1 MQAASI
7 TNIGQV
13 RRQNQDRYL
22 VDLETG
28 LFVVCDGMG
37 GHKAGEVA
45 AQIGV
50 DTMARVF
57 LDMDSEA
64 PDTVLLTAIFEA
76 NKRIYSQGQESED
89 YRDMGTTITA
99 ALFREGTMYVASVG
113 DSSLF
118 LINQT
123 EIKKVTEDHTLAEK
137 LIQEG
142 LLDEK
147 ERSRH
152 RYRHVLIRALGIQ
165 ESVAVDLNTLQP
177 QNGDFVLI
185 ASDGLTDL
193 VEAHEIKEMVLN
205 SADLDEALEKML
217 DLALDRGGHD
227 NITMI
232 LILVS

>member
-22 VDLETG
+22 VDLEKG

-50 DTMARVF
+50 DTIARVF
-57 LDMDSEA
+57 LEMDGEA

-76 NKRIYSQGQESED
+76 NKRIYRQGQDFEE

-99 ALFREGTMYVASVG
+99 ALFRDGNMYVASVG
-113 DSSLF
+113 DTSLF
-118 LINQT
+118 LINQN
-123 EIKKVTEDHTLAEK
+123 EIKKITEDHTLAEK

-165 ESVAVDLNTLQP
+165 ESVAIDLNTMQP
-177 QNGDFVLI
+177 QSGDYVLI
-185 ASDGLTDL
+185 SSDGLTDL
-193 VEAHEIKEMVLN
+193 VEPDEIRDIVLKN
-205 SADLDEALEKML
+205 SDLNEALEKML